1 MFIKLFTEKEFVLK
15 YFKKEKLESIYQLLK
30 NNSTQQ
36 NHCFASRICGV
47 HFYNDTIK
55 IFS

>member
-1 MFIKLFTEKEFVLK
+1 MFNKLFTENEFVLK